1 MGNPV
6 CKRCSMDYVCQSP
19 QTGAI
24 ARMLSTVHMSPFRC
38 QLCANRFWV
47 MRWKDFR
54 KSSRD
59 NKREYQRLLVE
70 FPLTFRGEHS
80 KGKGTVT
87 TLSIQ
92 GCTIDTD
99 SRLQHG
105 AKLSLTMHIP
115 ALKFRI
121 ELDAVVKR
129 ALGRRFGMK
138 FLKMDAVDKKRLQN
152 HIETLIVTGPSELR
166 KMFLDV

>member
-6 CKRCSMDYVCQSP
+6 CKRCSKDYVCLSP
-19 QTGAI
+19 QTGTI
-24 ARMLSTVHMSPFRC
+24 DRMLGKVHMSPFRC
-38 QLCANRFWV
+38 QLCSHRFWV
-47 MRWKDFR
+47 MKWKDFR
-54 KSSRD
+54 KNSRG
-59 NKREYQRLLVE
+59 NMREYQRLSVD

-87 TLSIQ
+87 ALSIQ

-105 AKLSLTMHIP
+105 AVVSLTMHIP
-115 ALKFRI
+115 GLKFRI

-138 FLKMDAVDKKRLQN
+138 FLKLDAVEKKRLQN

>member
-1 MGNPV
+1 MKTPV
-6 CKRCSMDYVCQSP
+6 CKRCSMDYVCRSP
-19 QTGAI
+19 QSGTLD
-24 ARMLSTVHMSPFRC
+24 RMLSKVHMAPFRC
-38 QLCANRFWV
+38 QLCSRRFWV
-47 MRWKDFR
+47 MQWKAAR

-59 NKREYQRLLVE
+59 NKREYQRLTVD

-99 SRLQHG
+99 SRLPHD
-105 AKLSLTMHIP
+105 AVLSLTLHIP

-121 ELDAVVKR
+121 QLEGVVKR
-129 ALGRRFGMK
+129 ALGRRFGVE

-152 HIETLIVTGPSELR
+152 HIETLIVTGPNELR